1 MKKLSIKFY
10 RYLQAQKHIA
20 STVVKNIEFC
30 HYFAKIVPADGAVI
44 LLAVLQQQLCIFNLI
59 VKAVK
64 IDAGIHTAVDND
76 GSLQSRL
83 IPITDKNKRILRN
96 KVSVDEI
103 LFFID
108 VPTLYECACKNPR
121 SISALRRTTSSC
133 SKARKPSS

>member
-20 STVVKNIEFC
+20 STVVKNIEFR
-30 HYFAKIVPADGAVI
+30 HYFAKIVPADGSVI
-44 LLAVLQQQLCIFNLI
+44 LLAVPQQQLCIFNLI

-103 LFFID
+103 LFFYR
-108 VPTLYECACKNPR
+108 YECACKNPR